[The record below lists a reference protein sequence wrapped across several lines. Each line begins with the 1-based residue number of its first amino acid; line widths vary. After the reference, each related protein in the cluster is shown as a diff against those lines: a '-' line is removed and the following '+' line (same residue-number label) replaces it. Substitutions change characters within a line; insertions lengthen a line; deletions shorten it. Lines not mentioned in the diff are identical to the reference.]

1 MRLSILTFLKISL
14 TVVLLWILVRHSM
27 LNMHLLLDI
36 FYKPIMLSYVLALVM
51 INISLNVWRWYRL
64 NRMQGF
70 PITFSDTFVAI
81 YLGLAFNNL
90 LPGSVSGDLV
100 RINYL
105 FKRIP
110 QQKVAGLVSVLA
122 DRIIGLLGLLL
133 AMCLLGLTYHSLFAT
148 SEFLTLFFSI
158 CLGISVMAVL
168 AFILLMVLP
177 NNLAIFQW
185 LKRHKLIA
193 ELFAVISIYRKSPGI
208 LIECVITSIFTQIV
222 ILLIIAVIGYA
233 LNFRNI
239 SLPQYAVASMV
250 TQVVNL
256 IPIAPGGF
264 GVGEAAFGKTLMLF
278 NPEVVLPYATIFLG
292 YRLLNM
298 IICAP
303 SLLFFFNKHQ
313 LAEANKN

>member
-1 MRLSILTFLKISL
+1 MRHSIVTFFKIGLTIA
-14 TVVLLWILVRHSM
+14 LLWMLVHNSM
-27 LNMHLLLDI
+27 LNIELLTSI
-36 FYKPIMLSYVLALVM
+36 VYKPVWLTCMSALV
-51 INISLNVWRWYRL
+51 IVNIAMNVWRWYRL
-64 NRMQGF
+64 NRMQNF
-70 PITFSDTFVAI
+70 AISYSDTFVAI

-133 AMCLLGLTYHSLFAT
+133 AMCLLGFTYHSLFAN
-148 SEFLTLFFSI
+148 SPFLSFFFSV
-158 CLGISVMAVL
+158 CLGISLLAML
-168 AFILLMVLP
+168 AFVLLMVLP
-177 NNLAIFQW
+177 SNLRIFQW
-185 LKRHKLIA
+185 LKRHRLIG
-193 ELFAVISIYRKSPGI
+193 ELFTVIKIYKKSPRI
-208 LIECVITSIFTQIV
+208 LIECIITSILTQIV

-233 LNFRNI
+233 LNFKNI
-239 SLPQYAVASMV
+239 TLPQYAVASMV
-250 TQVVNL
+250 TQIVNL

-278 NPEVVLPYATIFLG
+278 NPGAMLPYATIFLG

-298 IICAP
+298 LICAP
-303 SLLFFFNKHQ
+303 ALMFFFKNKHRKF
-313 LAEANKN
+313 AI